1 MAKKSIRY
9 NPSLSIKE
17 NAIKNGCSE
26 DAIRYYIKSHAID
39 RRAEQAARMVTK
51 LRACYEEGKPLSH
64 IAKEA
69 GCSLNTLK
77 RYWSFVISEDEPSKS
92 GNKKCQKLTVKQ
104 KNEYYATHPS
114 VTQDLLSCEQFTS
127 PILEPCC
134 GGGFMAEV
142 IKNRGYEVYATD
154 IIDRGYGTG
163 NIDFLTADFP
173 IGEYDIITN
182 PPYTLFVPML
192 EKAMEI
198 CNSKVAMLLPLN
210 FLSSKERYEVF
221 KKYPPK
227 SVYVYVERICI
238 AKGGKFEEY
247 ESSSNMQI
255 YAWYVWEKGF
265 EGETTL
271 RWISNKKS
279 LHKAVKALIL
289 DFDHTLFNTNADRE
303 VRKNSKV
310 KDWDLIFSKI
320 SEYKLYD
327 GWREVFNTAKT
338 KGVKIAIISTAKKE
352 LIQRTLKHF
361 QLDCDVIIGWQRCYQ
376 KPNPKLVEMALK
388 KLQVSKEEV
397 VSIGDS
403 VLDKQM
409 SINCEVR
416 FIGAIWD
423 CEKEESF
430 AELQRGITISSPFEI
445 IDIL

>member
-1 MAKKSIRY
+1 
-9 NPSLSIKE
+9 
-17 NAIKNGCSE
+17 
-26 DAIRYYIKSHAID
+26 
-39 RRAEQAARMVTK
+39 MVTK

-77 RYWSFVISEDEPSKS
+77 RYLLFVISEEEPSKIS
-92 GNKKCQKLTVKQ
+92 NKKCQKLTVKQ

-114 VTQDLLSCEQFTS
+114 VTQDLLSCEQFSS

-154 IIDRGYGTG
+154 IVDRGYGTG

-173 IGEYDIITN
+173 VGKYDIITN

-198 CNSKVAMLLPLN
+198 CNKKVAMLLPLN

-271 RWISNKKS
+271 RWISNN
-279 LHKAVKALIL
+279 KA
-289 DFDHTLFNTNADRE
+289 
-303 VRKNSKV
+303 
-310 KDWDLIFSKI
+310 
-320 SEYKLYD
+320 
-327 GWREVFNTAKT
+327 
-338 KGVKIAIISTAKKE
+338 
-352 LIQRTLKHF
+352 
-361 QLDCDVIIGWQRCYQ
+361 
-376 KPNPKLVEMALK
+376 
-388 KLQVSKEEV
+388 
-397 VSIGDS
+397 SI
-403 VLDKQM
+403 
-409 SINCEVR
+409 
-416 FIGAIWD
+416 
-423 CEKEESF
+423 
-430 AELQRGITISSPFEI
+430 
-445 IDIL
+445 